1 MIKYDMIFVIW
12 QGAVMKNFA
21 KALYV
26 TVCIAAVWLIN
37 AKLVHLGIDNWY
49 AGFEKPAVT
58 PPDIVFPIVWSI
70 LYLMLGAAFYLALKN
85 GSREQASRANHIFLV
100 QLFLQAIWAF
110 LFFYKGQV
118 GAALACI
125 ILLDFAVYKMLLAF
139 KSTGRIS
146 AYLAAPYFLWLVYA
160 TLLNLNFVYAAGLIV
175 NF

>member
-1 MIKYDMIFVIW
+1 MSKKQSWIALALNLVLV
-12 QGAVMKNFA
+12 GAVSGLSVLLSGGGMER
-21 KALYV
+21 YPQ
-26 TVCIAAVWLIN
+26 
-37 AKLVHLGIDNWY
+37 LVR
-49 AGFEKPAVT
+49 
-58 PPDIVFPIVWSI
+58 PPFSPPGIVFPIVWSI

>member
-1 MIKYDMIFVIW
+1 
-12 QGAVMKNFA
+12 MKNFA

-160 TLLNLNFVYAAGLIV
+160 TLLNLNFVYAGGLIV